1 MNRGIK
7 LALYLLLVF
16 GASYCGWQFKTNYD
30 AIMAAGADVYGVDII
45 DVPLPEY
52 GGSAPKSESRHHLG
66 WWGAGL
72 VFSLVGLALLLGH
85 DVSQFVGDRA
95 LKTIYNDDGV
105 GMTTPDYEKA
115 EEEWNQGNFLEALR
129 LMREY
134 LANHP
139 REQHVA
145 LRIAEIYEKDLHNPL
160 AAALEY
166 EEILKQ
172 KLPPERWGW
181 AAIHLCNLYTGK
193 LGQPEKG
200 FDLLRRIVAEFGH
213 TAAAQ
218 KARNRLEQLEADGVI
233 PPSQATPTTDVAAPV
248 SPRLP
253 PGFRPKKR

>member
-7 LALYLLLVF
+7 LVFYLLLVF
-16 GASYCGWQFKTNYD
+16 GACFCGWQFKTNYD
-30 AIMAAGADVYGVDII
+30 ALMAAGADVYGTDII

-52 GGSAPKSESRHHLG
+52 DQPVQKPESRHHLG

-72 VFSLVGLALLLGH
+72 VFSLVGLAILIGH
-85 DVSQFVGDRA
+85 DVSHFIGDRA
-95 LKTIYNDDGV
+95 LKTLYNDDGA
-105 GMTTPDYEKA
+105 GLTTPEYEKA
-115 EEEWNQGNFLEALR
+115 EEEWNNGNFLEALR
-129 LMREY
+129 LMREH
-134 LANHP
+134 LAKHP

-193 LGQPEKG
+193 LGQPEKS
-200 FDLLRRIVAEFGH
+200 FDLLRRIVADYGH
-213 TAAAQ
+213 TAAAA
-218 KARNRLEQLEADGVI
+218 KARNRLAQLEADGII
-233 PPSQATPTTDVAAPV
+233 PPSQSMPTTDPPAAAP
-248 SPRLP
+248 SRLP
-253 PGFRPKKR
+253 PGFGPKKR